1 MVKESDEPDEPME
14 NEPRPQE
21 GDLEPGDDLP
31 GEPLLPKPAD
41 DDERHAARRE
51 HMMRTL
57 RMSLSTSRSLN

>member
-31 GEPLLPKPAD
+31 GEPPLPKPAD